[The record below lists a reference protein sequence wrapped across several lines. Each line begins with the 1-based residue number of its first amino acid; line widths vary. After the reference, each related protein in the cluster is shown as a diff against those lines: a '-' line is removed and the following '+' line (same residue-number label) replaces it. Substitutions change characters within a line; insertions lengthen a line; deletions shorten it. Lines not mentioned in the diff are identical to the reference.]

1 MGRPGRLLLH
11 FYIVGSF
18 RFGHSVF
25 EFYLL
30 PQLALLLFFILHSLA
45 AAVAVVGD
53 GVMGLVFFVAL
64 I

>member
-30 PQLALLLFFILHSLA
+30 PQLALLLFFILHNLA
-45 AAVAVVGD
+45 AAVGD